1 MFCTSVYKVLFQLP
15 LRPLI
20 SVQRGGKTIREATT
34 TKIAPILTAIALSL
48 CALPSDSKPSGITP
62 ITISND
68 SARERIPTYYQCPM
82 INRLGEIYGES
93 NDRNYA
99 VVYVWDAATRS
110 SIYGVVSE
118 MINQIYTLDWND
130 NSSQSVSVG
139 LSGARLAITVASIGV
154 ALVSTSL
161 VGGAAGIAIDL
172 LNLAG
177 IELGAASL
185 ALSIGSLVASF
196 VLGPSVNTN
205 KINLINYLINLKAA
219 FEIGV
224 GSNDNEI
231 IMIKSILRTLTTL
244 TGPRFAARPL
254 PTDTTNHR

>member
-1 MFCTSVYKVLFQLP
+1 M
-15 LRPLI
+15 
-20 SVQRGGKTIREATT
+20 
-34 TKIAPILTAIALSL
+34 KITPILTAIALSL
-48 CALPSDSKPSGITP
+48 CALPSDSKPRGITP

-68 SARERIPTYYQCPM
+68 SAREHIPAYYQHSM
-82 INRLGEIYGES
+82 INHLEEIYGES
-93 NDRNYA
+93 NDINYA

-118 MINQIYTLDWND
+118 MINQIYTLDWDD
-130 NSSQSVSVG
+130 NSSQSDSVE
-139 LSGARLAITVASIGV
+139 LSAAKLAITVASIGV

-196 VLGPSVNTN
+196 VLGPFVNTN

-224 GSNDNEI
+224 RSNDNEI
-231 IMIKSILRTLTTL
+231 IMIKYRYHFEDTDYLNWSPLCRSSFTNRYNQSSINYQIQGSPIDGKVHGFSDESELNRFLRS
-244 TGPRFAARPL
+244 
-254 PTDTTNHR
+254 